1 MKGVRYIT
9 DEKDRRKAVV
19 IDIATIE
26 KYPDKVENLIDVIV
40 AESRKEEPKR
50 DWKDVKKEILGK

>member
-9 DEKDRRKAVV
+9 DDRDRRKAVV

-26 KYPDKVENLIDVIV
+26 KHPDQVEDLIDVII
-40 AESRKEEPKR
+40 AESRKKESKR